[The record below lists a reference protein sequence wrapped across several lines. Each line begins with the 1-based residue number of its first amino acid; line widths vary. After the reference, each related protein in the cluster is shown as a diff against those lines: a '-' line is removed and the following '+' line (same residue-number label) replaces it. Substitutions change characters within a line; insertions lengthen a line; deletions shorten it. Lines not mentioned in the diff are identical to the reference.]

1 MQDNH
6 DKSRVYLGC
15 NFAVLGYLRFMLSVA
30 KNRQANEYDL
40 ISADGEI
47 DLRYFSTTKAQP
59 VAGIVIAPNANI
71 AIVKKEAF
79 Q

>member
-1 MQDNH
+1 
-6 DKSRVYLGC
+6 
-15 NFAVLGYLRFMLSVA
+15 MLSVA
-30 KNRQANEYDL
+30 KKRQANEYDL

>member
-1 MQDNH
+1 MLCLYAVKN
-6 DKSRVYLGC
+6 DKRMNMIC
-15 NFAVLGYLRFMLSVA
+15 
-30 KNRQANEYDL
+30 

-47 DLRYFSTTKAQP
+47 DIRYFSTTKAQP

>member
-1 MQDNH
+1 
-6 DKSRVYLGC
+6 
-15 NFAVLGYLRFMLSVA
+15 MLCSVRCRLCAHWCSSLFHSSVA
-30 KNRQANEYDL
+30 KKRQANEYDL